1 MNPAAGTPPNTATLI
16 LRSQTYEVK
25 AGMTLRDSL
34 LKIGVNP
41 ETVLAVR
48 GGTCPE
54 RSEWTLLTDDEIVAP
69 GSMIKL
75 VMVISGG

>member
-1 MNPAAGTPPNTATLI
+1 MVKLI
-16 LRSQTYEVK
+16 LRNKEYEVK

-48 GGTCPE
+48 EG
-54 RSEWTLLTDDEIVAP
+54 TLLTDDEIVAP
-69 GSMIKL
+69 GSTIKL

>member
-1 MNPAAGTPPNTATLI
+1 MKPVTGTLPNTATFV
-16 LRSQTYEVK
+16 LRSQIFEVK
-25 AGMTLRDSL
+25 SGMTLRDSL

-48 GGTCPE
+48 DG
-54 RSEWTLLTDDEIVAP
+54 TLLTDDEIVAP
-69 GSMIKL
+69 GSLIKL

>member
-1 MNPAAGTPPNTATLI
+1 MKPTTGTLPNTATI
-16 LRSQTYEVK
+16 VLRSQTFEVK
-25 AGMTLRDSL
+25 SGMTLRDSL

-48 GGTCPE
+48 DG
-54 RSEWTLLTDDEIVAP
+54 TLLTDDEIVTP
-69 GSMIKL
+69 GVVIKL

>member
-1 MNPAAGTPPNTATLI
+1 MNPAAGTPPNTVTLI
-16 LRSQTYEVK
+16 LRGQTYEVK

-41 ETVLAVR
+41 ETVLTVR
-48 GGTCPE
+48 EGM
-54 RSEWTLLTDDEIVAP
+54 LLTDDEIVAP

>member
-1 MNPAAGTPPNTATLI
+1 MNTAAGTPPNTAATLI

-34 LKIGVNP
+34 MKIGVNP

-48 GGTCPE
+48 EG
-54 RSEWTLLTDDEIVAP
+54 TLLTDDEIVAP
-69 GSMIKL
+69 GSVVRL

>member
-1 MNPAAGTPPNTATLI
+1 MEPDTVNPANTATLL
-16 LRSQTYEVK
+16 LRKQTFEVK

-34 LKIGVNP
+34 LKVNINP

-48 GGTCPE
+48 EG
-54 RSEWTLLTDDEIVAP
+54 TLLTDDEIVPA
-69 GSMIKL
+69 GAIIKL

>member
-1 MNPAAGTPPNTATLI
+1 
-16 LRSQTYEVK
+16 
-25 AGMTLRDSL
+25 MTLRDSL
-34 LKIGVNP
+34 MKIGVNP

-48 GGTCPE
+48 EG
-54 RSEWTLLTDDEIVAP
+54 TLLTDDEIVAP